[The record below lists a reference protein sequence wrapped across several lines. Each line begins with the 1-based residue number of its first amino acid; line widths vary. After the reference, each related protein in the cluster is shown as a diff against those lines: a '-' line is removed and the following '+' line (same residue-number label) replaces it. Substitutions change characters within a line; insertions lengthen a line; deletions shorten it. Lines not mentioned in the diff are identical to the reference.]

1 MAWQIGLLIS
11 RWWQAIHHGER
22 SLSSA
27 LLSSGLCPSPS
38 TKGSLSWPPVT
49 LTCPPNPPTRPCTL
63 LTSSPSLL
71 SLSVSMKKGQCE
83 RKNRR
88 VNRGKRSRA
97 FYTRY
102 KYLQKCGWNTWNT
115 HEEEER
121 VANVA
126 AGGFLYT
133 PTQDPHV
140 TVGTQ
145 KPTTKSFRNLSV
157 LIIFRLER
165 CWREWRDHPST
176 RAAALNPGV
185 CSNSPSQTGH
195 WIKSLLLR
203 VTSAGTPL
211 WGRFASC
218 SGQKNQSHNV
228 HVQLLKILS
237 PPGWNLTVGL
247 SPPQMVSVSSPPSS
261 YWQTHISATE
271 SGQTDRWGAPCHGC
285 RQRDK

>member
-1 MAWQIGLLIS
+1 
-11 RWWQAIHHGER
+11 
-22 SLSSA
+22 
-27 LLSSGLCPSPS
+27 
-38 TKGSLSWPPVT
+38 
-49 LTCPPNPPTRPCTL
+49 
-63 LTSSPSLL
+63 
-71 SLSVSMKKGQCE
+71 MKKGQCE

-126 AGGFLYT
+126 ACGFLYT

-211 WGRFASC
+211 RAASLPAR
-218 SGQKNQSHNV
+218 GK
-228 HVQLLKILS
+228 KISLITFMFNYLRYYRL
-237 PPGWNLTVGL
+237 PAGT
-247 SPPQMVSVSSPPSS
+247 
-261 YWQTHISATE
+261 
-271 SGQTDRWGAPCHGC
+271 
-285 RQRDK
+285 